1 VEIKGISNGQYF
13 SKEVNKPKSEQ
24 ENEKSPKDKLEISE
38 EAKVLQSN
46 PTEAK
51 NLESIREKIANK
63 FYDSDEVLNK
73 VADKLLEDLK
83 KPVK

>member
-1 VEIKGISNGQYF
+1 VEIKGISNSQYF
-13 SKEVNKPKSEQ
+13 SKEVNKPKSDQ

-46 PTEAK
+46 PAEIKNFEAIK
-51 NLESIREKIANK
+51 EKIANK

-73 VADKLLEDLK
+73 VADKILEDLK